1 MMRIGIGYDVHQ
13 LQPGRKLI
21 MGGVD
26 IPHSAGLAGHSDA
39 DVLVH
44 AVCDALL
51 GAAALGDIGRHF
63 PDSDQRYK
71 DINSMILLE
80 MVRQKI
86 TDNYYT
92 IVNLDCTIMAEKPRL
107 AGYIPRMEANLARTL
122 AVSSDQVNVKATT
135 TERLGF
141 IGREEG
147 IAAQAVVLLKKTPSA
162 R

>member
-1 MMRIGIGYDVHQ
+1 MRIGIGYDVHQ

-92 IVNLDCTIMAEKPRL
+92 IVNLDCIIMA
-107 AGYIPRMEANLARTL
+107 
-122 AVSSDQVNVKATT
+122 
-135 TERLGF
+135 
-141 IGREEG
+141 
-147 IAAQAVVLLKKTPSA
+147 
-162 R
+162 